1 VNGTVRGRFR
11 DRRGRWRG
19 EERLAKKVEM
29 GAKGFERGEWRVW
42 GEVRVRLGW
51 LLSGEW
57 KQSKVDGKE
66 ELLMIGVWLRA
77 KDKR

>member
-1 VNGTVRGRFR
+1 
-11 DRRGRWRG
+11 
-19 EERLAKKVEM
+19 
-29 GAKGFERGEWRVW
+29 
-42 GEVRVRLGW
+42 VRVRLGW